1 MGARK
6 RIAAVKGVAKKA
18 AANRLVKNSKVPGA
32 MNKTTAKKPAAK
44 RAARKVRIP
53 QPPGPATPV
62 TPADAGTVL
71 RRLRRAYPDAKCALE
86 HRNPFELLCATI
98 LSAQSTDKGVNL
110 VTPRL
115 FARYPDAESLADA
128 DAQELEEIIHS
139 TGFFRAKAKSLMG
152 MARALVDAHGG
163 EVPREMDALVEL
175 PGVGRKTAN
184 VVLGNA
190 FGINEGIVVDTHVT
204 RVSGRLGLTS
214 HTDAVKIEKDL
225 VPLFPRKDWTMIS
238 HYFIEHG
245 RKVCVARRPRCEE
258 CVLSDVCPS
267 SLAYGAGRG

>member
-6 RIAAVKGVAKKA
+6 KA
-18 AANRLVKNSKVPGA
+18 A
-32 MNKTTAKKPAAK
+32 
-44 RAARKVRIP
+44 
-53 QPPGPATPV
+53 PV

-71 RRLRRAYPDAKCALE
+71 RRLRREYPNAKCALE
-86 HRNPFELLCATI
+86 HRNPFQLLCATI

-115 FARYPDAESLADA
+115 FERYPDAAALAEA
-128 DAQELEEIIHS
+128 DPPELEEIIHS

-152 MARALVDAHGG
+152 MARALVEDHDG
-163 EVPREMDALVEL
+163 EVPREMDPLVEL

-204 RVSGRLGLTS
+204 RVSGRLGLTT

-225 VPLFPRKDWTMIS
+225 IPLFPRKDWTMIS

-245 RKVCVARRPRCEE
+245 RKVCVARRPKCEE
-258 CVLSDVCPS
+258 CVLSDICPS